1 MGPKVDPVALDP
13 TPPAQ
18 ADVVIIGGG
27 IIGTCAALHLAQRGV
42 SVALCEKG
50 DIAGEQ
56 SSRNWGWVRK
66 QGRDPRELPLAIEAL
81 RQWQGMNEVVET
93 ETGFR
98 TTGIMY
104 GIETDEDMARQE
116 AWLRHAQL
124 YQLDSRIIGRDEFAR
139 LMPGA
144 AGKFKGALYT
154 ASDGRAEPQKAAP
167 AIALAARRLGAKV
180 LTNCAVRTIEQEGGK
195 VAGVVTEKGRI
206 RTSSVVLAG
215 GAWSSLFTG
224 NLGIRLPQLTVINS
238 VMRTAPLEGAPE
250 SALWMTG
257 YAFRKRLDGGYTIA
271 NGAANLH
278 ELSPNSF
285 RFLKDFLP
293 ALQIEWRSHQ
303 LRVGRRFLQEAGFK
317 KRWTGEDRTVFEDIR
332 INDPAPERGSITR
345 ALKDLS
351 RDFPAFAKAQVVQE
365 WAGRID
371 VTPDIVPVIS
381 PVDTV
386 PGFFIATG
394 FSGHGF
400 GIGPGAGRLVA
411 DLVMGRD
418 PVVDAT
424 PFRLSRF
431 LDGTRA
437 EPMGHV

>member
-1 MGPKVDPVALDP
+1 MGPKLDPVPLDP

-50 DIAGEQ
+50 EIAGEQ

-66 QGRDPRELPLAIEAL
+66 QGRDPRELPLIIESL
-81 RQWQGMNEVVET
+81 RQWQGLNEIVEA

-104 GIETDEDMARQE
+104 GIETDADMARHE
-116 AWLRHAQL
+116 SWLQHAKL
-124 YQLDSRIIGRDEFAR
+124 YQLDSRIVGKDELQR
-139 LMPGA
+139 LMPGV
-144 AGKFKGALYT
+144 AGKLKGALHT
-154 ASDGRAEPQKAAP
+154 PSDGRAEPQKAAP
-167 AIALAARRLGAKV
+167 AVALAARRLGAKV
-180 LTNCAVRTIEQEGGK
+180 LTDCAGRTVERAGGK
-195 VAGVVTEKGRI
+195 VSAVVTEKGTI
-206 RTSSVVLAG
+206 RTQAVVLAG
-215 GAWSSLFTG
+215 GAWSSLFMG

-238 VMRTAPLEGAPE
+238 VLRTEPLEGAPDA
-250 SALWMTG
+250 ALWMTG

-278 ELSPNSF
+278 ELAPDSF
-285 RFLKDFLP
+285 RFLKDFIP
-293 ALQIEWRSHQ
+293 ALQVEWRSHQ
-303 LRVGRRFLQEAGFK
+303 LRVGRRFLQEAGFRK
-317 KRWTGEDRTVFEDIR
+317 SWTGDERTVFEDIR
-332 INDPAPERGSITR
+332 INDPAPEQGPLDKAMRSL
-345 ALKDLS
+345 A
-351 RDFPAFAKAQVVQE
+351 RDFPIFARARVAQR

-381 PVDTV
+381 GVDGV
-386 PGFFIATG
+386 PGFFVATG

-411 DLVMGRD
+411 DLVTGRA
-418 PVVDAT
+418 PVVDPS
-424 PFRLSRF
+424 PFRLARF
-431 LDGTRA
+431 LDGSRA
-437 EPMGHV
+437 KPMGHV

>member
-1 MGPKVDPVALDP
+1 M
-13 TPPAQ
+13 
-18 ADVVIIGGG
+18 
-27 IIGTCAALHLAQRGV
+27 
-42 SVALCEKG
+42 
-50 DIAGEQ
+50 
-56 SSRNWGWVRK
+56 
-66 QGRDPRELPLAIEAL
+66 
-81 RQWQGMNEVVET
+81 
-93 ETGFR
+93 
-98 TTGIMY
+98 
-104 GIETDEDMARQE
+104 
-116 AWLRHAQL
+116 
-124 YQLDSRIIGRDEFAR
+124 
-139 LMPGA
+139 
-144 AGKFKGALYT
+144 
-154 ASDGRAEPQKAAP
+154 
-167 AIALAARRLGAKV
+167 
-180 LTNCAVRTIEQEGGK
+180 
-195 VAGVVTEKGRI
+195 
-206 RTSSVVLAG
+206 VLAG
-215 GAWSSLFTG
+215 GAWSSLFVG

-278 ELSPNSF
+278 ELAPDSF
-285 RFLKDFLP
+285 RFLKDFVP

-303 LRVGRRFLQEAGFK
+303 LRIGRRFLQESGFK
-317 KRWTGEDRTVFEDIR
+317 KRWTGEDHTVFEDIR

-386 PGFFIATG
+386 PASSSPRASPAMA
-394 FSGHGF
+394 SGSA
-400 GIGPGAGRLVA
+400 PAPAGWWPIWSWAASRWWI
-411 DLVMGRD
+411 
-418 PVVDAT
+418 AT

>member
-1 MGPKVDPVALDP
+1 MGPKLDPVPLDP
-13 TPPAQ
+13 TPPTH

-27 IIGTCAALHLAQRGV
+27 IIGTCTALHLAQRGV

-81 RQWQGMNEVVET
+81 RQWQGMSQLVQA

-104 GIETDEDMARQE
+104 GIETDADMARQE

-124 YQLDSRIIGRDEFAR
+124 YQLDSRIIGRDEFDR

-144 AGKFKGALYT
+144 AGKFKGALFT

-215 GAWSSLFTG
+215 GAWSSLFMG

-238 VMRTAPLEGAPE
+238 VMRTAPLAGAPE

-278 ELSPNSF
+278 ELSPDSF

-303 LRVGRRFLQEAGFK
+303 LRVGRRFLQESGFK
-317 KRWTGEDRTVFEDIR
+317 KRWTGEDHTVFEEIR

-345 ALKDLS
+345 ALRDLS
-351 RDFPAFAKAQVVQE
+351 RDFPAFARAQVVQE

-386 PGFFIATG
+386 PGFFVATG